1 MNEWYRKDLA
11 YIHDVGF
18 RSYVLQAMPG
28 ILAILNQH
36 GIQDG
41 LIVDLGCGS
50 GLSAQELVRVGYRV
64 LGVDISAAMIE
75 IARERVPMAEFQVE
89 SLFQM
94 KIPDCSAVISIGEC
108 FNYLFD
114 PNHQKLTQIF
124 QRIYDALAPGG
135 VFIFDIA
142 EPGQVTN
149 VTPVKSFTEGD
160 DWIVLVEKQ
169 EDFVQHILTRRII
182 TLRQVGDFY
191 RRDDEVHSQRL
202 YPAEEIATM
211 LHQLRFQVESGN
223 CYGQFALPNAHVA
236 FVAKKPI
243 TRN

>member
-1 MNEWYRKDLA
+1 MNEWYKEDLA

-41 LIVDLGCGS
+41 LIVELGCGS
-50 GLSAQELVRVGYRV
+50 GLAAEELVRVGYRV
-64 LGVDISAAMIE
+64 LGVDISAAMIV
-75 IARERVPMAEFQVE
+75 IARDRVPIAKFQVE
-89 SLFQM
+89 SLFQVE
-94 KIPDCSAVISIGEC
+94 IPHCNAVIAIGEC

-114 PNHQKLTQIF
+114 PEPQTLTQVF
-124 QRIYDALAPGG
+124 QRIYNALTPGG

-149 VTPVKSFTEGD
+149 ATPIKSFTEGD

-169 EDFVQHILTRRII
+169 EDSVQHLLTRRII
-182 TLRQVGDFY
+182 TFRQVGDYY
-191 RRDDEVHSQRL
+191 RRDDEVHSLQL
-202 YPAEEIATM
+202 YRAQEITTM
-211 LHQLRFQVESGN
+211 LHQLGFQVETGN
-223 CYGQFALPNAHVA
+223 YYGQFALSHAHVA
-236 FVAKKPI
+236 FVAKKPL
-243 TRN
+243 TSN